1 MPRKVPAVAAVPAG
15 EAEAP
20 AAVAVVGEDMGFKAR
35 ALGESFPET
44 VLLFRHI
51 KQYFHVEAVIRI
63 PDRNIAAI
71 FSGNAFDP

>member
-1 MPRKVPAVAAVPAG
+1 MPRKVPAGAAVPAG

-20 AAVAVVGEDMGFKAR
+20 AVAVVGEDMGFKAC

-51 KQYFHVEAVIRI
+51 KQYFHVEAMIRI